1 MITIPVDG
9 GHGSTTKLP
18 KHYTG
23 GKMVSFFFIP
33 VMCNVVIVHLCLG
46 VQLEEIS
53 LEMTEMKDTLMD
65 TLKDYH
71 TEQVII
77 NGVGIY

>member
-46 VQLEEIS
+46 SPVRRDI
-53 LEMTEMKDTLMD
+53 TGND
-65 TLKDYH
+65 
-71 TEQVII
+71 
-77 NGVGIY
+77 